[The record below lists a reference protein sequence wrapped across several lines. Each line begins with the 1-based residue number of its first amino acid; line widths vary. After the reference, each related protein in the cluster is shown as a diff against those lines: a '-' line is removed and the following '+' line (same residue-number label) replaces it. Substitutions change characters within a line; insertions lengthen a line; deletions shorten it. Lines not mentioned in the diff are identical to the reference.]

1 MKANRFP
8 RVSHLI
14 GAKDFYCPCY
24 CRSIKIDLTPGGTT
38 MNTRNYSKAAISLLM
53 LWTLGLMPMAVLA
66 QTRISMPKN
75 KYKVQDDIRLGQEA
89 AAQVSRQFPMLKDP
103 QTKRYVEN
111 VGRRLVAAI
120 PAEFNQPAFSY
131 EFDVVNARDINA
143 FALPGGPMFVNRGMI
158 EAAKNE
164 GEMAGVMAHEIS
176 HVALRHAT
184 AQATKQSSF
193 GNQLGTI
200 GLILGGAILGG
211 QGGAQLGAM
220 GAQVIQTRYSRDYE
234 TQADLLGAKI
244 MANAGY
250 DPRDLANM
258 FQTIQQQSRGGRSPE
273 WMSSHPDP
281 GNRFE
286 KINREA
292 GLLKVSQ
299 NPIKVTREFSRVQE
313 RLRGMGRAQSMA
325 DIQRSGGQQNQSQ
338 SPIANG
344 NYSRTVELP
353 SSRSRV
359 YSNSAMSMN
368 VPANWQDFNTSGQV
382 WFAPEGAYGNEGITH
397 GAMVGAARADG
408 ADLSEATQAYVEQL
422 LQANAYLRETGT
434 LQRAT
439 VAGRTGYATVLS
451 GRSSVTGRNEVVTLY
466 TAQLRSGDLFFVAT
480 VAPEQE
486 SYRYNSVFRNMV
498 SSIRLND

>member
-1 MKANRFP
+1 MK
-8 RVSHLI
+8 
-14 GAKDFYCPCY
+14 
-24 CRSIKIDLTPGGTT
+24 
-38 MNTRNYSKAAISLLM
+38 MRNYTRAAMSVLMIWTMGAFPLAAI
-53 LWTLGLMPMAVLA
+53 A
-66 QTRISMPKN
+66 QTRVSMPKN

-89 AAQVSRQFPMLKDP
+89 SAEVSRQFPMLNDP
-103 QTKRYVEN
+103 QTERYVES

-120 PAEFNQPAFSY
+120 PPEFNQPAFRY
-131 EFDVVNARDINA
+131 EFDVVNAREINA

-184 AQATKQSSF
+184 AQATKQSSI
-193 GNQLGTI
+193 GSQLGTI

-211 QGGAQLGAM
+211 QGGAQIGAM
-220 GAQVIQTRYSRDYE
+220 GAQVLQTRYSRDYE
-234 TQADLLGAKI
+234 TQADILGSRI

-250 DPRDLANM
+250 DPRDLANI
-258 FQTIQQQSRGGRSPE
+258 FQTIQQQSSGGRAPE

-292 GLLKVSQ
+292 GLLSVSQ

-325 DIQRSGGQQNQSQ
+325 DIQRNGRGGGSQSQSQ

-344 NYSRTVELP
+344 RYSRTVETP
-353 SSRSRV
+353 SPQTRV
-359 YSNSAMSMN
+359 YSNSAMTMN
-368 VPANWQDFNTSGQV
+368 VPENWQDFNTSGQV

-397 GAMVGAARADG
+397 GAMVGASRSNG
-408 ADLSEATQAYVEQL
+408 ANLSESTRDYINQL
-422 LQANAYLRETGT
+422 LQANAYLRLTGAA
-434 LQRAT
+434 QRAT
-439 VAGRTGYATVLS
+439 VAGRNGYAAVLS
-451 GRSSVTGRNEVVTLY
+451 GRSSLTGRNEIVTLY

-480 VAPEQE
+480 VSPDVDAN
-486 SYRYNSVFRNMV
+486 RYNTIFRNMV
-498 SSIRLND
+498 GSIQLND